1 MGGGILPVAY
11 HKDDIYFL
19 FARESFINKRHK
31 GLWSDFGGSK
41 ENYESQYETAI
52 REGAEESSG
61 ILGDECDIRILIK
74 NHCIG
79 KIRDRGYSIY
89 LVRVEYN
96 KQIPK
101 IFSDHFKKVLKEY
114 PKLVHAHNGLF
125 EKDKLKWVK
134 LQDLTENINIFRPWY
149 KKFIYKIIRYFG

>member
-19 FARESFINKRHK
+19 FSRESFINKRHK

-41 ENYESQYETAI
+41 EGYESQYETAI

-61 ILGDECDIRILIK
+61 ILGNEKDIRTLIK
-74 NHCIG
+74 KNCIG

-89 LVRVEYN
+89 LVQSR
-96 KQIPK
+96 I
-101 IFSDHFKKVLKEY
+101 
-114 PKLVHAHNGLF
+114 
-125 EKDKLKWVK
+125 
-134 LQDLTENINIFRPWY
+134 
-149 KKFIYKIIRYFG
+149 